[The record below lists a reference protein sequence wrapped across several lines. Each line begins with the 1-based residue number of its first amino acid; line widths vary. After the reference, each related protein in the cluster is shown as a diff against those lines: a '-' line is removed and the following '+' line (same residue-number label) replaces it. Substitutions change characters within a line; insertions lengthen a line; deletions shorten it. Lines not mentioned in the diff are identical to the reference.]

1 MTQTQKE
8 FRQDMMDRLA
18 KCFGAEK
25 GEKVG
30 VACRGKWAG
39 TTDYSVKFNN
49 GERFYISNGM
59 KNFDKV
65 LADYVAIYENFSQN
79 KDVLLASLQEME
91 ASDNSKAADM
101 GMKPYHIKDIKCTQS
116 GQYLGWFYG
125 VLEIDGKE
133 TTISESGFNHSLTES
148 LSADSI
154 DPLLEYI
161 RKGQE
166 KDYYVAGGL
175 DKADFVFHGVGFDSQ
190 SPMYKGHEG
199 ERELVLYKEATL
211 YIQDT
216 KQKPKK
222 EQERDI

>member
-1 MTQTQKE
+1 MAQSQKE
-8 FRQDMMDRLA
+8 YRQEMMDRLA
-18 KCFGAEK
+18 KCFGAET

-59 KNFDKV
+59 KGFDKV
-65 LADYVAIYENFSQN
+65 LADYVTIYENFSMN
-79 KDVLLASLQEME
+79 KDVLMNSLRDME
-91 ASDNSKAADM
+91 ASDNEKAAKM
-101 GMKPYHIKDIKCTQS
+101 GLKQYHIKDIKCTQS

-133 TTISESGFNHSLTES
+133 TTISETGFNHSLTEC
-148 LSADSI
+148 LSADSNA
-154 DPLLEYI
+154 PLLEYI
-161 RKGQE
+161 SKGQE

-175 DKADFVFHGVGFDSQ
+175 DSADFVFHGVGFDTQ

-199 ERELVLYKEATL
+199 EKELVLYKEATL
-211 YIQDT
+211 YRQEKGQT
-216 KQKPKK
+216 SKA
-222 EQERDI
+222 EQER